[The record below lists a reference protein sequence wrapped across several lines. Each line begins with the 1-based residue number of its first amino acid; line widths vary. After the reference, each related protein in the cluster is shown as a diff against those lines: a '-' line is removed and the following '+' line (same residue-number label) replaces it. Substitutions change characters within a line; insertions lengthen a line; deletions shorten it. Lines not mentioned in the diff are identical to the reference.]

1 MEIDKNLGLYYHKL
15 LVKIEDYQGE
25 KYLMTDDKIL
35 D

>member
-25 KYLMTDDKIL
+25 KIL
-35 D
+35 DDWW

>member
-25 KYLMTDDKIL
+25 KIL
-35 D
+35 DD